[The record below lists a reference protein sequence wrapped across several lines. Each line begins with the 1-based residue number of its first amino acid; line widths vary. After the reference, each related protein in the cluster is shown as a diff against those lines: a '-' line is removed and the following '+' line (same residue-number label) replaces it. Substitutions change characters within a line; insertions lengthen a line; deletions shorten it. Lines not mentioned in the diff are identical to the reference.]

1 MKHRL
6 QRDIYGNE
14 ILGTREHCSI
24 NPLHRSTISASSSL
38 SAIPPNPS
46 YTSASPSH
54 ILHSNQ
60 TNRRQTIDIH
70 SPVLTQPDED
80 QLTLYLDDTIESTRL

>member
-14 ILGTREHCSI
+14 HLSMREHCSTT
-24 NPLHRSTISASSSL
+24 PLHRSTISSSSSL

-46 YTSASPSH
+46 YSSASP
-54 ILHSNQ
+54 LHPN
-60 TNRRQTIDIH
+60 TANRRQTIDIH
-70 SPVLTQPDED
+70 SRSVLPQADED
-80 QLTLYLDDTIESTRL
+80 HLTLYLDDSIESTRL